1 VWLQSRKEV
10 KEGPALLG
18 RQRAEHG
25 VLDRV
30 DDSVELD
37 QETHPRVGDLD
48 EFAASVVR
56 IRRSA
61 RETTVPE
68 LVDAYQQWA
77 ALNLVDRHTG
87 DDKALVDVIVQGLV
101 VGDTEARTILRT
113 LDDLGL
119 LHRVNGVWRPSS
131 AGADLLS
138 LERQRVAAVT
148 ARLLDGIAATDLVTA
163 VRVLDQ
169 VRERAQEERTRLL

>member
-1 VWLQSRKEV
+1 MDGGYVISWQRQQFEIPLATPTKKREV
-10 KEGPALLG
+10 RMSATTDQRPLPTVVGPTENALRALLM
-18 RQRAEHG
+18 RLLATTP
-25 VLDRV
+25 LD
-30 DDSVELD
+30 S
-37 QETHPRVGDLD
+37 
-48 EFAASVVR
+48 
-56 IRRSA
+56 
-61 RETTVPE
+61 
-68 LVDAYQQWA
+68 YQQWA

-87 DDKALVDVIVQGLV
+87 DDKALVDVIVEGLV

>member
-1 VWLQSRKEV
+1 MSATTHQRPLPTVV
-10 KEGPALLG
+10 GPTENALRALLM
-18 RQRAEHG
+18 RLLATTP
-25 VLDRV
+25 LDCY
-30 DDSVELD
+30 E
-37 QETHPRVGDLD
+37 
-48 EFAASVVR
+48 
-56 IRRSA
+56 
-61 RETTVPE
+61 
-68 LVDAYQQWA
+68 QWA

-87 DDKALVDVIVQGLV
+87 DDKALERVVVEALAVD
-101 VGDTEARTILRT
+101 DTEAATILRT

-119 LHRVNGVWRPSS
+119 LHRVNGAWRPSS